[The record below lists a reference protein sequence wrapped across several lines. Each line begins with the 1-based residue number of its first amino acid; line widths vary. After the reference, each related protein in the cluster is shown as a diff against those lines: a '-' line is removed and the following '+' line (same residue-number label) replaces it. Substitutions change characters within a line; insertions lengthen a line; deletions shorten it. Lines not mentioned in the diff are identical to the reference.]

1 MANVIYDLKIVN
13 QKIRE
18 DLKKELPNLSFSVQ
32 KDGRR
37 IYLTLV
43 SGNFKPFKALTD
55 AEEKGYAQVNQYYIE
70 DNESLTDTAKDVMKK
85 VKDITNRYNYDKSD
99 IQSDYFDVNFYL
111 HLYIGSYDKP
121 YQYKASTTTPS
132 RPPKPARPERPSQTN
147 SNDELIYTFS
157 GWKMFKRKVGLDD
170 KIVFVLVKDK
180 ETPSNKEDWNAIK
193 GEIYTSTGFQWNPS
207 YQVFRKWD
215 KLPDGV
221 FEELQRIF
229 FKYYVTAQPNATQ
242 QMMAQATATPQ
253 QEPTPQ
259 VEQEPQ
265 VEIAQSTASPVTTRI
280 NDLLKTFKEPQDVT
294 DLEVRKFII
303 NTLMDRMDR
312 LETHNINKDFL
323 KIYASQIFDSIYVPS
338 NGKTYH
344 ITDGIKMIFT
354 PQTIFRQTKKD
365 LLLRI
370 MDIAGCW
377 CGATVVFGVYV
388 DVEGDVMSEELK
400 KYAEKIAKENGH
412 DVYIEDFHVG
422 GTLRYRDFYA
432 IYHTLEVAKNF
443 LENRFQA
450 SLDSHEFTEK
460 FKSALINKRDFQLY
474 GEDYQGNEVIV
485 DANLYFWQDGL
496 ADRFKEYVYIL
507 QLGSDAELY
516 SNSFNLGY
524 AMMQKL
530 IKKDANNVSYLKGIH
545 PFVGEGG
552 KYKRQLMDKFPD
564 LFPQEVETTP
574 LQDKKV
580 IEDQILELE
589 EFLKLAG
596 DMDEDDKKV
605 ILSQILDLHTLL
617 NLI

>member
-1 MANVIYDLKIVN
+1 MANTIYDLKIVN

-18 DLKKELPNLSFSVQ
+18 DLKRELPNLTFSVQ

-43 SGNFKPFKALTD
+43 SGNFKPFKALTAD
-55 AEEKGYAQVNQYYIE
+55 EEKGYRGINQYYIDSE
-70 DNESLTDTAKDVMKK
+70 ESLTDMAKDVMKK
-85 VKDITNRYNYDKSD
+85 AKEIADRYNYDKSD

-111 HLYIGSYDKP
+111 SLYIGSYDKP
-121 YQYKASTTTPS
+121 YQYKSSTSKPT
-132 RPPKPARPERPSQTN
+132 RPPRPERPSQTN
-147 SNDELIYTFS
+147 ENDELLHVFKS
-157 GWKMFKRKVGLDD
+157 GWKLYKRIANGKTVN
-170 KIVFVLVKDK
+170 ILVKDK
-180 ETPSNKEDWNAIK
+180 ETESNRDDWAAIK
-193 GEIYTSTGFQWNPS
+193 GEILTETGFKWTPQF
-207 YQVFRKWD
+207 QVFSKWGSMD
-215 KLPDGV
+215 FIKDVEAL
-221 FEELQRIF
+221 ERIL
-229 FKYYVTAQPNATQ
+229 FKYYVTPKPNATQ
-242 QMMAQATATPQ
+242 QMMANVTATPQ

-265 VEIAQSTASPVTTRI
+265 VEIAQNTAAPVTTRI
-280 NDLLKTFKEPQDVT
+280 NDLLKTFKDPKDVT

-303 NTLMDRMDR
+303 NTLIDRMDR

-338 NGKTYH
+338 NNTTYH

-354 PQTIFRQTKKD
+354 PQTSFRQTKKD

-377 CGATVVFGVYV
+377 CGLDVVFGVYV
-388 DVEGDVMSEELK
+388 DIEGDVMSEELK

-443 LENRFQA
+443 LENRFEA

-507 QLGSDAELY
+507 QLGSDAEIY

-524 AMMQKL
+524 KMMQRL
-530 IKKDANNVSYLKGIH
+530 IKKEGNNVSYLKGVH
-545 PFVGEGG
+545 PFVGEGA
-552 KYKRQLMDKFPD
+552 KYKLQLMDKFPE
-564 LFPQEVETTP
+564 LFPKEEQTSEK
-574 LQDKKV
+574 QDKEV
-580 IEDQILELE
+580 VQAQIDELE
-589 EFLKLAG
+589 NFLKLAG

-617 NLI
+617 KLI